1 MTTAT
6 ANPVYEI
13 EHDAEGELIERA
25 KGDPE
30 AFGVLYRRHYRPV
43 VGYLYRRVGD
53 EHTAEDLAAEVFL
66 SAMRALPR
74 YRVTGVPFR
83 AWLLRIATN
92 AANRWA
98 KRERSRSVR
107 HARVVKRDAEPAGA
121 PHDPAHSGALDALL
135 ALSVRHQEVLTLHHV
150 EGLSV
155 DEVSAVLGCRPGTVK
170 SRLSRGREELKYELI
185 RRRAIDA

>member
-1 MTTAT
+1 MTSVP
-6 ANPVYEI
+6 ANQVFEV
-13 EHDAEGELIERA
+13 EAHEEGELIERA
-25 KGDPE
+25 KSDPR
-30 AFGVLYRRHYRPV
+30 AFGTLYRRHYPAV

-53 EHTAEDLAAEVFL
+53 EHAAEDLAAEAFL

-83 AWLLRIATN
+83 AWLMRIATN

-98 KRERSRSVR
+98 KKEHNRLARLRRIARSQSDFVE
-107 HARVVKRDAEPAGA
+107 VDDGA
-121 PHDPAHSGALDALL
+121 DEAQQALL

-170 SRLSRGREELKYELI
+170 SRLSRGREALKQELVQ
-185 RRRAIDA
+185 RRAIDA